1 MLNYFLYFTLEP
13 IVVIK
18 QIFNIAPFIGLL
30 NTNLYLIFCLIDIFL
45 ENVNAKNK
53 KKVSNFLFHIEFL
66 KLES

>member
-45 ENVNAKNK
+45 ENVNAKTK
-53 KKVSNFLFHIEFL
+53 RKLVIFCFIPNF
-66 KLES
+66 